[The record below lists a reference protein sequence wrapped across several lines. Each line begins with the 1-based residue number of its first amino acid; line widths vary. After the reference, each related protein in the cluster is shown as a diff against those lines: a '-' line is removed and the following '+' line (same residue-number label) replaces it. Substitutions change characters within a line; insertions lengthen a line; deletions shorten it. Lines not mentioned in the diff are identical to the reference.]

1 MFVIYTEKNI
11 IQNLVSNVTL
21 PCIQKIVYCK
31 RFNIALYVT
40 LLKNTEMGLVWKTVK
55 LHSQKSLCVTFY
67 LNNFASYFCY
77 HQCTLGCFVLD
88 FILFSKFIALF

>member
-40 LLKNTEMGLVWKTVK
+40 LLKNTEMGLV
-55 LHSQKSLCVTFY
+55 
-67 LNNFASYFCY
+67 
-77 HQCTLGCFVLD
+77 
-88 FILFSKFIALF
+88 